1 MGPLMRTD
9 IEYTFKRLTKLSMY
23 VTNGSWN
30 IDNNGVD
37 VISAIKYITA
47 QAWEKSVD
55 QSLYHSGFW
64 SEAS

>member
-1 MGPLMRTD
+1 
-9 IEYTFKRLTKLSMY
+9 MY